1 MRRTF
6 HQKLE
11 EITEDV
17 LAMGSL
23 VQEAVY
29 NSIEAFLKMDTQL
42 AEKIIKDDEKI
53 NDYDIS
59 IEEKCIVLQ
68 AEHQPVAVD
77 LRFLHSISIIIKNL
91 ERIGD
96 LAVNIAK
103 VVRRLSKKEE
113 KKHLDKDIIDLLVEM
128 GNLVKPELAR
138 ALEAFKNRDA
148 KLASKLGKSDDA
160 VDEIQKMIFR
170 KLFTSQKG
178 EEDIKFVTNIALAS
192 RYLERIGD
200 QSVNIGER
208 VLYFLTGDY
217 SVFHDDMW
225 KDSL

>member
-1 MRRTF
+1 MRKTF
-6 HQKLE
+6 HQRID

-17 LAMGSL
+17 LEMGSL
-23 VQEAVY
+23 VQDAVHG
-29 NSIEAFLKMDTQL
+29 SIEALLNMNPQL
-42 AEKIIKDDEKI
+42 AEEVIKNDERV
-53 NDYDIS
+53 NEYDIS

-77 LRFLHSISIIIKNL
+77 LRFIHSVSIIIKHL

-96 LAVNIAK
+96 LAVNIGK
-103 VVRRLSKKEE
+103 VVKRLSAKEE
-113 KKHLDKDIIDLLVEM
+113 KSHIDREVIELLVEM

-160 VDEIQKMIFR
+160 VDELQKLVFK
-170 KLFTSQKG
+170 KLFSSNKG

-200 QSVNIGER
+200 QSVNIGDR

-217 SVFHDDMW
+217 GVFHDD
-225 KDSL
+225 LA

>member
-6 HQKLE
+6 YQKLK

-17 LAMGSL
+17 LIMGSL
-23 VQEAVY
+23 VQDAVH
-29 NSIEAFLKMDTQL
+29 NSIEALLKMDPQL
-42 AEKIIKDDEKI
+42 AEEIIKNDERI
-53 NDYDIS
+53 NEYDIS

-77 LRFLHSISIIIKNL
+77 LRFLHSVSILIKNL

-103 VVRRLSKKEE
+103 IVRRLSREEE

-148 KLASKLGKSDDA
+148 RLASKLGKSDDA
-160 VDEIQKMIFR
+160 VDEIQKIIFK

-217 SVFHDDMW
+217 SVFHDGI
-225 KDSL
+225 

>member
-1 MRRTF
+1 MRKTF
-6 HQKLE
+6 HQRID

-23 VQEAVY
+23 AQKAVR
-29 NSIEAFLKMDTQL
+29 NSVTALLKMDRQI
-42 AEKIIKDDEKI
+42 AEKIIRDDEHV
-53 NDYDIS
+53 NEYDIS

-77 LRFLHSISIIIKNL
+77 LRFLHSVSIIIKHL

-103 VVRRLSKKEE
+103 IVKRLSGEEE
-113 KKHLDKDIIDLLVEM
+113 KNNIDKEIMDLLVEM
-128 GNLVKPELAR
+128 GNLVKPELSK

-160 VDEIQKMIFR
+160 VDEIQKLIFK
-170 KLFTSQKG
+170 KLFSSHKG

-200 QSVNIGER
+200 QSVNIGDR

-217 SVFHDDMW
+217 SVFHDD
-225 KDSL
+225 LA

>member
-1 MRRTF
+1 MRKTF
-6 HQKLE
+6 HRRIE

-17 LAMGSL
+17 LVMGSL
-23 VQEAVY
+23 VQEAVH
-29 NSIEAFLKMDTQL
+29 NSIEALIEMDPQI
-42 AEKIIKDDEKI
+42 AEKIIKDDEKV
-53 NDYDIS
+53 NEYDIS

-68 AEHQPVAVD
+68 AEHQPVAID
-77 LRFLHSISIIIKNL
+77 LRFLHSVSIIIKNI

-103 VVRRLSKKEE
+103 VVRRLSREE
-113 KKHLDKDIIDLLVEM
+113 ERNHLDKDIIDLIVEM
-128 GNLVKPELAR
+128 GNLVKPELNR

-148 KLASKLGKSDDA
+148 KLASKLGKSDDV

-170 KLFTSQKG
+170 KLFASHKG
-178 EEDIKFVTNIALAS
+178 EGGIKFVTNIVLAS

-200 QSVNIGER
+200 QSVNIGDR

-217 SVFHDDMW
+217 SVFHDDMA
-225 KDSL
+225 